1 MVVQR
6 KSSTRRSKT
15 SHDSI
20 RRNTRRSSCRRKRR
34 GSVVD
39 IYKVAS
45 NLRVLAIRLGLI
57 CVISLVCYFAYIYG
71 VAPYTSKWQAFYG
84 NEVYPEGYSIHG
96 IDVSHHQG
104 EIDWH
109 KVKNAEVNGEPIS
122 FVFIKATEGQNH
134 IDENYNDNF
143 YQARENGF
151 LRGAYHYFKPNISA
165 ESQAKF
171 FLKQVH
177 LEEGDLPPVLD
188 IEEKGSLTVEQLR
201 KVSLKWLKLVEARYG
216 VPPII
221 YTNYKFKKDY
231 LNTPDFERYP
241 YWIAHYYVRSLTYQG
256 KWRFWQHTDCG
267 KIDGIKEKVDLNIYN
282 GSMYD
287 LKHLCIEEEEE

>member
-15 SHDSI
+15 SHDST

-143 YQARENGF
+143 YQARDICDYRRLHGPIKS
-151 LRGAYHYFKPNISA
+151 LHQLSL
-165 ESQAKF
+165 
-171 FLKQVH
+171 LKTFPPAQIER
-177 LEEGDLPPVLD
+177 LEPY
-188 IEEKGSLTVEQLR
+188 
-201 KVSLKWLKLVEARYG
+201 VSYE
-216 VPPII
+216 
-221 YTNYKFKKDY
+221 
-231 LNTPDFERYP
+231 
-241 YWIAHYYVRSLTYQG
+241 
-256 KWRFWQHTDCG
+256 
-267 KIDGIKEKVDLNIYN
+267 
-282 GSMYD
+282 
-287 LKHLCIEEEEE
+287 

>member
-15 SHDSI
+15 SHDST

-151 LRGAYHYFKPNISA
+151 LRGAYHYLSLILVLKVKLN
-165 ESQAKF
+165 F
-171 FLKQVH
+171 F
-177 LEEGDLPPVLD
+177 
-188 IEEKGSLTVEQLR
+188 
-201 KVSLKWLKLVEARYG
+201 
-216 VPPII
+216 
-221 YTNYKFKKDY
+221 
-231 LNTPDFERYP
+231 
-241 YWIAHYYVRSLTYQG
+241 
-256 KWRFWQHTDCG
+256 
-267 KIDGIKEKVDLNIYN
+267 
-282 GSMYD
+282 
-287 LKHLCIEEEEE
+287 